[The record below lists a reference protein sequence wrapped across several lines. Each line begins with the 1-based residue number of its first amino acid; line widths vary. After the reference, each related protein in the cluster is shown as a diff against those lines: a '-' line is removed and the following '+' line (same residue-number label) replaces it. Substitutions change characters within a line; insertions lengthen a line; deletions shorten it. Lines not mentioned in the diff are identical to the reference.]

1 MAAKVVV
8 RSSSK
13 PKKAKRAAR
22 RATRRA
28 ARKAS
33 KPRASKR
40 VARKA
45 KRAKRV
51 TKKMQTGSMRQVWNG
66 TKLYTKGGL
75 TKVDLMVNAKNHVM
89 SKKKGALG
97 AKLAK
102 NPKTIQWLAACKRA
116 RAELNITGFVK
127 INSGTQ
133 GEALYKLAKSYY
145 GN

>member
-1 MAAKVVV
+1 MKKSAV
-8 RSSSK
+8 RSAVK

-33 KPRASKR
+33 KPKAPKRVARKSKR

-75 TKVDLMVNAKNHVM
+75 MKKDLMMNKRNHVM
-89 SKKKGALG
+89 SQKKAKMG
-97 AKLAK
+97 AKATK
-102 NPKTIQWLAACKRA
+102 WMSSVMKA
-116 RAELNITGFVK
+116 RKELKITGFVK
-127 INSGTQ
+127 LNRGSQ
-133 GEALYKLAKSYY
+133 GIALYKRAKELY
-145 GN
+145 G